1 MSIGYFYKK
10 PREMNKIFIFNND
23 DFREVSESDLE
34 EMQTGNLIESLQ
46 GTLIGLHTIHE
57 VTDRISPVTLGIGV
71 QPKESG
77 DLDINVRLTKGL
89 TALISQLEPRLG
101 RESVERIIS
110 ETIFMVNL
118 DKKQDG
124 K

>member
-1 MSIGYFYKK
+1 MGIGYFYQKII
-10 PREMNKIFIFNND
+10 EMNRVFIFLDD
-23 DFREVSESDLE
+23 DFIELDEAEL
-34 EMQTGNLIESLQ
+34 QTMENRRLVESLQ
-46 GTLIGLHTIHE
+46 GTLIGLHTFKE
-57 VTDRISPVTLGIGV
+57 VTDRITAVSLGINV
-71 QPKESG
+71 QLKES
-77 DLDINVRLTKGL
+77 DLDINVKLTKGL
-89 TALISQLEPRLG
+89 AALISQLEPRLG